1 MIRTRRAWARL
12 SGIVLTQTLVLLAAS
27 GGPVAAQRAV
37 ADTAAAEV
45 DLSDDLLPTIDAG
58 QHNALGRAWYHNF
71 ELSGFGAFGF
81 IDSGETGTTPEG
93 GFQIQEATIFVE
105 TDIWRNSSIF
115 VEVQT
120 NRLGADESKF
130 IRTAEVYG
138 HFRDLIETPSLNM
151 GLKAGRIDIPFGE
164 EYLAQDAPD
173 NPLISFS
180 AAYPYGWD
188 EGILLYGDAWGVGWI
203 AAVTDGTD
211 DRSIEDNSE
220 KAYNLKLYGDLLPR
234 LYVSGS
240 LMKNGDA
247 SKSAVEFGGSHFQ
260 PVGASHQSTAGASAS
275 PHVDA
280 LLYEF
285 DALVRLGRE
294 GSGGYVS
301 GAFGQATQD
310 DSDDTFDRDFRWH
323 TIEGLASGWRNV
335 YVAARYSEIGTY
347 DSARGW
353 HFDGKPTAGGNGAFG
368 YDVERFRRLSFGVGW
383 DPNPQVRLK
392 VEVGQDDFDLIG
404 GSPYG
409 SGQSRALFGVGLTMR
424 F

>member
-1 MIRTRRAWARL
+1 M
-12 SGIVLTQTLVLLAAS
+12 TLALPLVS
-27 GGPVAAQRAV
+27 VGSVAAQQS
-37 ADTAAAEV
+37 DTAAAEV
-45 DLSDDLLPTIDAG
+45 DLSGDLLPAIDVE
-58 QHNALGRAWYHNF
+58 QENAFGRAWYQNF

-81 IDSGETGTTPEG
+81 IDSGETGTAPEG

-115 VEVQT
+115 VEIQT

-138 HFRDLIETPSLNM
+138 HFRDLIETPSLNL

-188 EGILLYGDAWGVGWI
+188 EGVLLYGEAWGVGWI
-203 AAVTDGTD
+203 AAVTDGAD

-220 KAYNLKLYGDLLPR
+220 KAYNLKLYGDAFSW
-234 LYVSGS
+234 LYLSGS

-260 PVGASHQSTAGASAS
+260 PIGASHPSTVGASPS
-275 PHVDA
+275 PAVDA
-280 LLYEF
+280 LLYEV
-285 DALVRLGRE
+285 DAKIRLGDNRL
-294 GSGGYVS
+294 GGYLS
-301 GAFGQATQD
+301 GAFGQAAQD
-310 DSDDTFDRDFRWH
+310 DADDAFDRDLRWH
-323 TIEGLASGWRNV
+323 TIEGLISGQGGL
-335 YVAARYSEIGTY
+335 YLAARYSEVGTY
-347 DSARGW
+347 DPVRGW

-368 YDVERFRRLSFGVGW
+368 YDVERFRRVSLGVGW

-392 VEVGQDDFDLIG
+392 VEVGEDDFKLIESAIP
-404 GSPYG
+404 GSDG
-409 SGQSRALFGVGLTMR
+409 SRTLFGVGLTMR